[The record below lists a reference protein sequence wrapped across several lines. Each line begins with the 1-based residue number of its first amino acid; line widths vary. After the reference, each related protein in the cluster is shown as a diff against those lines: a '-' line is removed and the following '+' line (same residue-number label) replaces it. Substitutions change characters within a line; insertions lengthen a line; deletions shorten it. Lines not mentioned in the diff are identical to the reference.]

1 MINQLDSKSQLI
13 YESLS
18 NYSVQTITDETNF
31 WMVRTKKGFFYR
43 EFITK
48 QYIALAWNIID
59 SSTSMNDTKA
69 LSEYITQ
76 KYPEIKRPAFVINK
90 CKNFISEIKEGDII
104 LIPSQGTTM
113 VTFARAGKY
122 FEDDSQTY
130 DKERLAILDIENGNS
145 HINDV
150 PCPYKKR
157 RHIEVI
163 TTVASSTLNY
173 HLFRAIT
180 NYHGISNLKDYA
192 SIILNHLYPCYAY
205 NNNLYFTFNVRSD
218 KDLPITEICSFMKS
232 TSDIIIKGMGMPEDN
247 VKTKI
252 NLNSPGD
259 ISIILLNAFDFL
271 KDNWKFFVGAVVVI
285 GGGSIKIGGVSID
298 SPSVLKTIKDVVTF
312 KNSVALENDK
322 HIENKDK
329 HARALAEIKG
339 IKLDNELKKLEI
351 EEKKKALN
359 APNQSY
365 ISDNLMEQ
373 VSNFETVIST
383 CESLDIGPTSDV
395 FDNDS
400 EDIQTDNEEEQQ

>member
-1 MINQLDSKSQLI
+1 MISRLDSKSQLT
-13 YESLS
+13 YKSLS
-18 NYSVQTITDETNF
+18 NYSVPTITDETNF

-43 EFITK
+43 EFITN

-59 SSTSMNDTKA
+59 SSTSMNDTKN
-69 LSEYITQ
+69 LSEHIKQ
-76 KYPEIKRPAFVINK
+76 KYPEIKRPTFVINK

-122 FEDDSQTY
+122 FEDNSQTY
-130 DKERLAILDIENGNS
+130 GKERSAILDIENGNS

-232 TSDIIIKGMGMPEDN
+232 TSDIIIKGMGIPEDN

-252 NLNSPGD
+252 NLNSPGN
-259 ISIILLNAFDFL
+259 ISIILLDAFNFL
-271 KDNWKFFVGAVVVI
+271 KDNWQFLVGAVVVI

-298 SPSVLKTIKDVVTF
+298 SPSVIKTIKDIVNF
-312 KNSVALENDK
+312 KNSIALENDK
-322 HIENKDK
+322 HIKNEDMHEEK
-329 HARALAEIKG
+329 LAKIEG
-339 IKLDNELKKLEI
+339 IKLDNEFKKLQIGQLKKTI
-351 EEKKKALN
+351 DKLN
-359 APNQSY
+359 G
-365 ISDNLMEQ
+365 Q
-373 VSNFETVIST
+373 VTNFETISSM

-395 FDNDS
+395 FLNNS
-400 EDIQTDNEEEQQ
+400 EDTQTDNEKEQQ